1 MIKLIL
7 IDDHE
12 LVRSGIEALLKSID
26 DIEIVGVCGNGEQA
40 LDIIAKNQ
48 AEVVLIDI
56 NMPRFSHNNLLEE
69 ILQLNSKLSIIGLSI
84 YNDGPLPSHLKQLGV
99 KGFISK
105 RCSVNELLEAIR
117 SVAKGE
123 EFFSEDVD
131 KQISLQNLIN
141 SKTTPFS
148 RLSRRESEVVKLI
161 LQGRTIP
168 EMSKTLVIS
177 DKTIN
182 TYRYRLYQK
191 LAIKNDVEL
200 TRMAV
205 KYRFIEADLL

>member
-131 KQISLQNLIN
+131 NQISLQNLIN

>member
-84 YNDGPLPSHLKQLGV
+84 YNDGPLPGHLKQLGV

>member
-1 MIKLIL
+1 MIKLLL

-26 DIEIVGVCGNGEQA
+26 DIEIIGVCGNGEQA

-56 NMPRFSHNNLLEE
+56 NMPRFSNHNLLEE
-69 ILQLNSKLSIIGLSI
+69 LLQLNSKLSIIGLSI
-84 YNDGPLPSHLKQLGV
+84 YNDGPLPGHLKQLGV

-117 SVAKGE
+117 SVARGE

-131 KQISLQNLIN
+131 RQISLQNLVN